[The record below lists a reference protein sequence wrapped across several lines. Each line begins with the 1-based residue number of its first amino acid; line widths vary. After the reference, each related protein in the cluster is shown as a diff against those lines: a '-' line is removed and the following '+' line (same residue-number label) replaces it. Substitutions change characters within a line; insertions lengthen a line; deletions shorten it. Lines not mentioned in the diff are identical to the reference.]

1 LHTKRAG
8 IGVVGSIEL
17 PRTDEAAGP
26 IDLRPRLHGARI
38 WELIG
43 SYQTDGAMISLGEG
57 QLSIA
62 EAYDIPVAPGR
73 LVPPTPPRAPD
84 NMTAF
89 GRMLAIRESAIGSWG
104 QRAYE
109 EDIVRGRFFG
119 RSSFILNAPD
129 AIRHVLVDNYENY
142 VRTPASIRVL
152 RPMLGDG
159 LLIAE
164 GRAWKY
170 QRRTL
175 APAFTPRAVSTLV
188 PHMIAATDDTIAKLK
203 TASHAPVDLRGAM
216 QRMTLEIAGRTM
228 FSFGMERH
236 GAALRDFVMDY
247 GMRLAK
253 PHVLDLLL
261 PLSWP
266 SPQDFARA
274 RFRKR
279 WTQFVAML
287 MAERRAAG
295 KNEGA
300 PPRDLFDLMGAARDP
315 ETGAA
320 FSDEQLG
327 DEVATMILAGHETTA
342 TALFWS
348 LYLLAL
354 DPASQEQLAAEVRGA
369 AVTDEA
375 DIARLKFT
383 RAVVDETMRLYP
395 PAFLIARA
403 AAAPDTIAGMPV
415 KKNDIVLVAPWL
427 LHRHEKL
434 WREPNAFVPSRFMPD
449 APPPDRF
456 AYLPF
461 GAGARVCIGAHF
473 ALVEATL
480 ALARIIGAFRVELVD
495 REPVL
500 PVGVVTTQPNRSPM
514 FVVTPR

>member
-1 LHTKRAG
+1 
-8 IGVVGSIEL
+8 
-17 PRTDEAAGP
+17 
-26 IDLRPRLHGARI
+26 
-38 WELIG
+38 
-43 SYQTDGAMISLGEG
+43 M
-57 QLSIA
+57 SIA
-62 EAYDIPVAPGR
+62 EAHDMPVARKR
-73 LVPPTPPRAPD
+73 LVPPSPPRAPD

-89 GRMLAIRESAIGSWG
+89 GRIRAIRVSPIGSWS

-109 EDIVRGRFFG
+109 EDIVQGRFFG
-119 RSSFILNAPD
+119 RSTFILNNPG

-142 VRTPASIRVL
+142 TRTPASFRVV
-152 RPMLGDG
+152 RPVLGEG

-164 GRAWKY
+164 GRAWKH

-175 APAFTPRAVSTLV
+175 APAFTPRAVMTLV
-188 PHMIAATDDTIAKLK
+188 PHMVAATDETIAKLK
-203 TASHAPVDLRGAM
+203 AASNAPVNLREAM

-228 FSFGMERH
+228 FSFGMDRH
-236 GAALRDFVMDY
+236 GAALRDFVMEY
-247 GMRLAK
+247 GERLAR

-279 WTQFVAML
+279 WTQFVGML

-300 PPRDLFDLMGAARDP
+300 PLNDLFDLMDAARDP

-320 FSDEQLG
+320 FTDEQLG
-327 DEVATMILAGHETTA
+327 DQVATMILAGHETTA

-354 DPASQEQLAAEVRGA
+354 DPATQEELAAEVKGA
-369 AVTDEA
+369 SVNGALDL
-375 DIARLKFT
+375 DRLKFT

-395 PAFLIARA
+395 PAFLILRA
-403 AAAPDTIAGMPV
+403 AAAPDMIAGIPV

-434 WREPNAFVPSRFMPD
+434 WRDPNAFIPSRFMTGT
-449 APPPDRF
+449 PPDRF

-461 GAGARVCIGAHF
+461 GVGARVCIGAHF

-480 ALARIIGAFRVELVD
+480 ALAKMIGAFRVDLVD
-495 REPVL
+495 REPVM
-500 PVGVVTTQPNRSPM
+500 PVGVVTTQPDRSPM
-514 FVVTPR
+514 FAITPR

>member
-1 LHTKRAG
+1 
-8 IGVVGSIEL
+8 
-17 PRTDEAAGP
+17 
-26 IDLRPRLHGARI
+26 
-38 WELIG
+38 
-43 SYQTDGAMISLGEG
+43 M
-57 QLSIA
+57 SIA
-62 EAYDIPVAPGR
+62 EAYDMPVTHAP
-73 LVPPTPPRAPD
+73 LVPPAPPRAPD
-84 NMTAF
+84 TMTAF
-89 GRMLAIRESAIGSWG
+89 GRVMAMRNSAISAWG

-119 RSSFILNAPD
+119 RSSFILNTPD
-129 AIRHVLVDNYENY
+129 SIRHVLVDNYENY
-142 VRTPASIRVL
+142 VRTPAAIRVL
-152 RPMLGDG
+152 RPILGEG

-164 GRAWKY
+164 GRTWKH

-175 APAFTPRAVSTLV
+175 APAFTPRAVMPLV
-188 PHMIAATDDTIAKLK
+188 PHMLAATVQTIAKLRA
-203 TASHAPVDLRGAM
+203 ASHAPVDLREAM

-228 FSFGMERH
+228 FSFGMDRH
-236 GAALRDFVMDY
+236 GGALRDFVMEY
-247 GMRLAK
+247 GASLAR
-253 PHVLDLLL
+253 PHFFDLVL
-261 PLSWP
+261 PRSWP
-266 SPQDFARA
+266 SPQDFSRA

-295 KNEGA
+295 KNADA
-300 PPRDLFDLMGAARDP
+300 PPNDLFDLMGAARDP
-315 ETGAA
+315 ETGQS

-327 DEVATMILAGHETTA
+327 DQVATMILAGHETTA

-354 DPASQEQLAAEVRGA
+354 DPVTQEELAAEVKAATVNGA
-369 AVTDEA
+369 LDLEG
-375 DIARLKFT
+375 LKFT

-434 WREPNAFVPSRFMPD
+434 WRDPSAFIPSRFMPP

-461 GAGARVCIGAHF
+461 GVGARVCIGAHF

-480 ALARIIGAFRVELVD
+480 ALAKMIGAFRVELLD
-495 REPVL
+495 KEPVM
-500 PVGVVTTQPNRSPM
+500 PVGVVTTQPDRSPM
-514 FVVTPR
+514 FRIVPR

>member
-1 LHTKRAG
+1 
-8 IGVVGSIEL
+8 
-17 PRTDEAAGP
+17 
-26 IDLRPRLHGARI
+26 
-38 WELIG
+38 
-43 SYQTDGAMISLGEG
+43 M
-57 QLSIA
+57 SIA
-62 EAYDIPVAPGR
+62 EAWDPPVTRAP
-73 LVPPTPPRAPD
+73 LVPPAPPRAPD

-89 GRMLAIRESAIGSWG
+89 GRVMVMRKSAISAWS
-104 QRAYE
+104 QRSYE

-119 RSSFILNAPD
+119 RSSFVLNTPD
-129 AIRHVLVDNYENY
+129 SIRHVLVDNYENY
-142 VRTPASIRVL
+142 VRTPAAIRVL
-152 RPMLGDG
+152 RPILGEG

-164 GRAWKY
+164 GRSWKH

-175 APAFTPRAVSTLV
+175 SPAFTPRAVMPLI
-188 PHMIAATDDTIAKLK
+188 PHMLAATDQTIAKLR
-203 TASHAPVDLRGAM
+203 AARDAPVDLREAM

-228 FSFGMERH
+228 FSFGMDRH
-236 GAALRDFVMDY
+236 GAALRDFVMEY
-247 GMRLAK
+247 GSNLAR
-253 PHVLDLLL
+253 PHVFDLIL

-295 KNEGA
+295 KQEGA
-300 PPRDLFDLMGAARDP
+300 PPSDLFDLMGAARDP
-315 ETGAA
+315 ETGEA
-320 FSDEQLG
+320 FTDEQLG
-327 DEVATMILAGHETTA
+327 DQVATMILAGHETTA

-354 DPASQEQLAAEVRGA
+354 DPATQEQLATEVKAATVDGA
-369 AVTDEA
+369 L
-375 DIARLKFT
+375 DIERLKFT

-403 AAAPDTIAGMPV
+403 AGAADTIAGMPV
-415 KKNDIVLVAPWL
+415 KKNDIVLIAPWL

-434 WREPNAFVPSRFMPD
+434 WRDPTAFIPTRFMPP

-461 GAGARVCIGAHF
+461 GVGARVCIGAHF

-480 ALARIIGAFRVELVD
+480 ALAKLIGAFKVD
-495 REPVL
+495 LIDKAPVM
-500 PVGVVTTQPNRSPM
+500 PVGVVTTQPDSSPM
-514 FVVTPR
+514 FRITPR

>member
-1 LHTKRAG
+1 M
-8 IGVVGSIEL
+8 SIPEVL
-17 PRTDEAAGP
+17 NIEALDMPAAR
-26 IDLRPRLHGARI
+26 RP
-38 WELIG
+38 
-43 SYQTDGAMISLGEG
+43 
-57 QLSIA
+57 
-62 EAYDIPVAPGR
+62 
-73 LVPPTPPRAPD
+73 LVPPSPPRAPD
-84 NMTAF
+84 NMTAI
-89 GRMLAIRESAIGSWG
+89 GRMVAMRESAIATWG

-109 EDIVRGRFFG
+109 DDIVKGRFFG

-142 VRTPASIRVL
+142 TRTPAAYRVL
-152 RPMLGDG
+152 RPVLGEG

-164 GRAWKY
+164 GRAWKH

-175 APAFTPRAVSTLV
+175 APAFTPRAVAPLV
-188 PHMIAATDDTIAKLK
+188 PHMIAVTDETIARLQ
-203 TASHAPVDLRGAM
+203 ASCGAPVDLRGIM

-228 FSFGMERH
+228 FSFGMDRH
-236 GAALRDFVMDY
+236 GPALRDFVMEY
-247 GMRLAK
+247 GARLAR
-253 PHVLDLLL
+253 PHFLDLLL
-261 PLSWP
+261 PLGWP
-266 SPQDFARA
+266 SPQDFGRA

-279 WTQFVAML
+279 WTRFVAML

-300 PPRDLFDLMGAARDP
+300 PPRDLFDLMVAARDP

-320 FSDEQLG
+320 FTDEQLG

-354 DPASQEQLAAEVRGA
+354 DPATQDELAAEVEGA
-369 AVTDEA
+369 AVNGAFEVE
-375 DIARLKFT
+375 RLKFT

-403 AAAPDTIAGMPV
+403 AAAPDTVAGMPV
-415 KKNDIVLVAPWL
+415 RKDDVILIAPWL

-434 WREPNAFVPSRFMPD
+434 WRDPGAFIPQRFMPPS
-449 APPPDRF
+449 PPPDRF

-461 GAGARVCIGAHF
+461 GVGARICIGAHF

-480 ALARIIGAFRVELVD
+480 ALAKIIGAFRVELVD
-495 REPVL
+495 QAPVL
-500 PVGVVTTQPNRSPM
+500 PVGVVTTQPDRSPM
-514 FVVTPR
+514 FRLARR